1 MSSLPDTEAV
11 ALLAKSVKRWN
22 EWKSVR
28 PGAID
33 LEGADLSERKLAGA
47 DLTGVNLKEA
57 DLRGADL
64 SGANLQNA
72 VLYKV
77 NAEGARFARCCLD
90 EVYAADA
97 CFEGA
102 DLTQVRATR
111 ANFSRSVLR
120 GARLDHAKL
129 LEVTLDD
136 ADLTEARLVGAL
148 LVATDLPPASVASVD
163 LKEAVIDAGKTLP
176 TLPSVD
182 FKWISDDG
190 LMFTIG
196 RWIPRPEASDDEVP
210 SFVLNLRK
218 FNRGDLE
225 VTKGFA
231 KLISRLSRR
240 HHLLAPC
247 DTVCNVP
254 ASKSESTETPITV
267 LSHMVAEMAAIR
279 DGTGWL
285 VRHKTVLPAGF
296 LNIGTNEGKHLD
308 SVRVAHNDL
317 VEGRTIL
324 LLDDFID
331 TGSTM
336 RACRHLL
343 YAVGAKRV
351 LCLALALREHAPL

>member
-1 MSSLPDTEAV
+1 MPDPQAIEQ
-11 ALLAKSVKRWN
+11 LEKSVKRWN

-33 LEGADLSERKLAGA
+33 LEGAKLAGMKLAGA

-57 DLRGADL
+57 DLSGSDL
-64 SGANLQNA
+64 AGANLQNA
-72 VLYKV
+72 VLYRV
-77 NAEGARFARCCLD
+77 TAPGAIFARCRLD
-90 EVYAADA
+90 DAYAADA
-97 CFEGA
+97 NFEGA
-102 DLTQVRATR
+102 DLTQIRATNV
-111 ANFSRSVLR
+111 NFSRSNLR

-129 LEVTLDD
+129 LNVTFDEADVTD
-136 ADLTEARLVGAL
+136 ARMVGAL
-148 LVATDLPPASVASVD
+148 LVGTELPAGSAANVD
-163 LKEAVIDAGKTLP
+163 LREAVVEAGKNLP

-196 RWIPRPEASDDEVP
+196 RWIPRPEASDDEV
-210 SFVLNLRK
+210 SQFVLNLRK
-218 FNRGDLE
+218 FNRGDAE

-231 KLISRLSRR
+231 KLIARLSRR

-254 ASKSESTETPITV
+254 ASKTEDVENAVTT
-267 LSHMVAEMAAIR
+267 LSHMVAEMAGIR

-296 LNIGTNEGKHLD
+296 LSIGTNEGKHLD

-317 VEGRTIL
+317 VAGRTVL

-351 LCLALALREHAPL
+351 LCLALALREHDPL